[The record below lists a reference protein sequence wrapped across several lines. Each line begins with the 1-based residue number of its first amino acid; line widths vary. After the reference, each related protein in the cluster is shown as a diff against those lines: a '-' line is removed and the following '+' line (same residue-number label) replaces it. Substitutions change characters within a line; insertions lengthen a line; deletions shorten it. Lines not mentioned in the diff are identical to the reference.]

1 MTLKQHFAKAAD
13 HHTTLAKS
21 CTDLV
26 AADNAL
32 ASAAESSGRPGI
44 AKTLRD
50 VAAAHTAMA
59 SANAAHAEH
68 LRALAIKSVDAGEK
82 VAKVD
87 SVVESFFDRLYS
99 GKLDMPRQSHSGGLF
114 SEGK

>member
-13 HHTTLAKS
+13 HHKTLAKS
-21 CTDLV
+21 CAALV
-26 AADNAL
+26 AADNEL
-32 ASAAESSGRPGI
+32 AIAAESSARPGI
-44 AKTLRD
+44 AKTCRA
-50 VAAAHTAMA
+50 VAAAHEAMGRA
-59 SANAAHAEH
+59 HEAHAEH
-68 LRALAIKSVDAGEK
+68 LAALASKSVDAGEK

-87 SVVESFFDRLYS
+87 SVVESFFDRMYS